1 MHRPSAATASVQGTD
16 AVAGLSGTICAGRRR
31 AGLAAS
37 AAFSAVAAAGCAVAA
52 GVACVTGIADTLAGD
67 GRTDEFDM
75 VGAALTS
82 RAGIFLSIALPV
94 LSPAVAAGAGTT
106 GGAALFSIAP
116 VDDAP
121 VASFAMP
128 IGAATAASRGVT
140 VVRWR

>member
-37 AAFSAVAAAGCAVAA
+37 AAFSAVAAAVGA
-52 GVACVTGIADTLAGD
+52 ACVTGIADTLAG
-67 GRTDEFDM
+67 GGTTVEFGM

-94 LSPAVAAGAGTT
+94 LSPAGAAGAGTT

-116 VDDAP
+116 ADDAP

-128 IGAATAASRGVT
+128 TGAATAASRGVT